1 MTNDYLKHKV
11 ASYQQRPLKRNIMA
25 RIIVPTDF
33 SAPAERAL
41 DQALLLALPHN
52 DEVELLHVVEM
63 TPAAEYSAIRKRILE
78 DHLTEED
85 RLNDLVQTRI
95 KALGISPLVRW
106 RVKVIYASD
115 FLDALQKR
123 FKAVK
128 AKLVVMATTGMNGLA
143 DRLFGSSTARLI
155 GEAKLP
161 VLAIPPDW
169 KASPL
174 HKLKVCVTPEQ
185 VPSSNKVLARWSKW
199 LDAGT
204 ELLYLTSLPGL
215 ATAKPETPFPFRVV
229 KSPPETPLYQDLVN
243 YSEGM
248 KETAL
253 VMFVH
258 ERGFFERI
266 FDRSITKQVA
276 GKVKVPL
283 LTLPAAA

>member
-1 MTNDYLKHKV
+1 
-11 ASYQQRPLKRNIMA
+11 
-25 RIIVPTDF
+25 
-33 SAPAERAL
+33 
-41 DQALLLALPHN
+41 
-52 DEVELLHVVEM
+52 
-63 TPAAEYSAIRKRILE
+63 
-78 DHLTEED
+78 
-85 RLNDLVQTRI
+85 
-95 KALGISPLVRW
+95 
-106 RVKVIYASD
+106 
-115 FLDALQKR
+115 
-123 FKAVK
+123 
-128 AKLVVMATTGMNGLA
+128 MATTGLDRLA
-143 DRLFGSSTARLI
+143 DKIFGSSTLKLI

-161 VLAIPPDW
+161 ILAIPPDW
-169 KASPL
+169 KATPL

-185 VPSSNKVLARWSKW
+185 IPTMNRSLLSWSKW

-204 ELLYLTSLPGL
+204 ELLYMTSLPNL
-215 ATAKPETPFPFRVV
+215 ATAKPATPFPFRVV

-276 GKVKVPL
+276 GEVKIPL